1 MTNTEPVL
9 TAAGLSALVVAGL
22 NVLHKLDY
30 VNWDAGQLATI
41 NIFAALLVGVGFA
54 IWARGRVKP
63 V

>member
-22 NVLHKLDY
+22 NVLPKLGY
-30 VNWDAGQLATI
+30 VNWDAGQLAAI
-41 NIFAALLVGVGFA
+41 NVFAALFVGVGFA
-54 IWARGRVKP
+54 VWARGRVSP